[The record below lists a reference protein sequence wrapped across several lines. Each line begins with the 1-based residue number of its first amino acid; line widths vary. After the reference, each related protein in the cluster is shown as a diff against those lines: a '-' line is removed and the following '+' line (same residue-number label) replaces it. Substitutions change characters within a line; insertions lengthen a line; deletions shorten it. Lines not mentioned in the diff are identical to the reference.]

1 MHYKKGMKFEK
12 RKEQVNAYMGKLIQ
26 RETENTNKTEA
37 GDKPLI
43 RNKSP
48 TKIYK
53 MTRYIEHVD
62 AIKMMQAGTAF
73 LRSNVIGNRK

>member
-37 GDKPLI
+37 GDKLLI

-53 MTRYIEHVD
+53 MTR
-62 AIKMMQAGTAF
+62 
-73 LRSNVIGNRK
+73 